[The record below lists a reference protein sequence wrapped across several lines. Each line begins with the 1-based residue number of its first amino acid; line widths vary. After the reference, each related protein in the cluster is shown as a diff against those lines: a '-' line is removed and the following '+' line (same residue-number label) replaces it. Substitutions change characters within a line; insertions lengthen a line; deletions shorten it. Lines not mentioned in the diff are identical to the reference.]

1 MSSQNNAATPTQGAA
16 TEQTNP
22 GAAASNNDQNAGVG
36 ASGANSNQNAGQT
49 SATTS
54 DQNGNQVRHIS
65 DMDQNQNASAQNN
78 GKLPQTASPLPLLG
92 LLGLGSLGAG
102 LFARRKK

>member
-1 MSSQNNAATPTQGAA
+1 MNSQDSTATSTQGAA
-16 TEQTNP
+16 SDQTTP
-22 GAAASNNDQNAGVG
+22 GAAAPNNDQNAGAG

-65 DMDQNQNASAQNN
+65 DMDQNGTSGQNS
-78 GKLPQTASPLPLLG
+78 KLPQTASPLPLLG

-102 LFARRKK
+102 LFGRRKK

>member
-1 MSSQNNAATPTQGAA
+1 MSSQNNAATSTQGAA

-54 DQNGNQVRHIS
+54 EQNGNQVRHIS
-65 DMDQNQNASAQNN
+65 DMDQNAPSGQAN

-92 LLGLGSLGAG
+92 LLGLGL
-102 LFARRKK
+102 K